1 MSTESSRNL
10 IDELD
15 ALFGKAAAVP
25 SKKKPGG
32 KGKQNRPT
40 AAAAPAPRDPRYW
53 EPEAVVL
60 YTSSWRCTCGNTGD
74 CSPFLA
80 VRERCGRALRHR
92 SLGRRSQFAKLPRE
106 IERAEPIIIHDCPS
120 CFGAG
125 DEHLQLQL
133 PFEAA
138 DVSELARF
146 IESGLRAAEFAEA
159 ITDPWNTSRL
169 TPEARELRL
178 GIILNLQES
187 FNHAE

>member
-1 MSTESSRNL
+1 MSTKDTPSL
-10 IDELD
+10 IEELD

-25 SKKKPGG
+25 AKKKGPN
-32 KGKQNRPT
+32 QNRST
-40 AAAAPAPRDPRYW
+40 AAASPTPRDPRYW

-60 YTSSWRCTCGNTGD
+60 YASSWRCTCGETGD
-74 CSPFLA
+74 CAPFLA

-92 SLGRRSQFAKLPRE
+92 SISRRSQFSNLPRE
-106 IERAEPIIIHDCPS
+106 VEHTEPVVIHDCPS
-120 CFGAG
+120 CFGAR

-133 PFEAA
+133 PFGTA
-138 DVSELARF
+138 DISELARF
-146 IESGLRAAEFAEA
+146 IETGLHAAEFAEA

-187 FNHAE
+187 FNHGTE